1 MTKNEILDKLKQLKP
16 LFSKEGIV
24 LLGLFGSYANNSS
37 NEDSDIDI
45 LVETTPK
52 FLEKYRGFKA
62 FSKLDEFRE
71 ILSNEFNKNIDLVD
85 KQGLLQHKNT
95 YILDKTIYV

>member
-24 LLGLFGSYANNSS
+24 LLGLFGSYANNSA

>member
-1 MTKNEILDKLKQLKP
+1 MTKNEILDKLKQFKP

-24 LLGLFGSYANNSS
+24 LLGLFGSYANNSA
-37 NEDSDIDI
+37 NENSDIDI

-62 FSKLDEFRE
+62 FTKLDEFKE
-71 ILSNEFNKNIDLVD
+71 LLSIEFNKNIDLVD
-85 KQGLLQHKNT
+85 KQGLLQHKNLH
-95 YILDKTIYV
+95 ILDKTIYV